1 MVPFDRTKTITE
13 ESIGALLEQ
22 LRECRTQIFRFA
34 ACGCHMFFQSR
45 AMFDSYVRLGVL

>member
-22 LRECRTQIFRFA
+22 LRECRTKILGLLPVDA
-34 ACGCHMFFQSR
+34 ILFFQSK
-45 AMFDSYVRLGVL
+45 ATGNFYV